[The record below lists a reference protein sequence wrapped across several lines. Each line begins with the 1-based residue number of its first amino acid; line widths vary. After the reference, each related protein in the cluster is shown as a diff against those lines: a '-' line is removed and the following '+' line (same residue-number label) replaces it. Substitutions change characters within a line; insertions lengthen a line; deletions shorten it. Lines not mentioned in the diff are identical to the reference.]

1 MTPFANRRGRRGK
14 HHSARCVGI
23 VFTNKVLRHPSMMR
37 GPPNRKRR
45 APSFLVP
52 GRQDIQERFAGTQ
65 HPPPVLPNLSE
76 MWKKARGFIGI
87 QETRVLLASND
98 FADRHRIDPDP
109 VRVIYVR
116 QMRNTV
122 YGLLIERV

>member
-1 MTPFANRRGRRGK
+1 
-14 HHSARCVGI
+14 
-23 VFTNKVLRHPSMMR
+23 MMR

-76 MWKKARGFIGI
+76 MGKKARGFIGI
-87 QETRVLLASND
+87 QETRVLVESKD
-98 FADRHRIDPDP
+98 FADRQRIDPDP

-116 QMRNTV
+116 QMRKTV